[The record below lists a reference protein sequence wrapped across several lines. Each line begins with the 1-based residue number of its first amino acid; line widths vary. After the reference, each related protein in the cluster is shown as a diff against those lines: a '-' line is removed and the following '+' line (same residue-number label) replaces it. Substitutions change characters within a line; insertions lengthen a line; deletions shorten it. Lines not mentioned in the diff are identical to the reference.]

1 MLRITHR
8 NVLKIR
14 ALFPVCCIVQE
25 VTKSQLL
32 DKVLGAVVDGVHEL
46 VIQVHLELF
55 LDKLNGLVQ
64 AGTVLAVGE
73 TVKHHSLKLLIYTGQ
88 LGTEF

>member
-1 MLRITHR
+1 MLKITHG
-8 NVLKIR
+8 NVLKIG

-73 TVKHHSLKLLIYTGQ
+73 AVQHHSLKLLIYTGQ
-88 LGTEF
+88 LGSEF